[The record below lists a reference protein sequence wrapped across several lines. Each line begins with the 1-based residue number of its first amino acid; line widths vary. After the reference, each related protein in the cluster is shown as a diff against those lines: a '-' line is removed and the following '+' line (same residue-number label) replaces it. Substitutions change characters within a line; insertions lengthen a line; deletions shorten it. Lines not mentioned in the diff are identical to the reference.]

1 MNPKNPVPILDL
13 TRYDEDLK
21 REIASSVAEV
31 FQSGRF
37 ILGPFNAR
45 FEKAFAERIGVKH
58 ALGVS
63 SGTDALLVSLMA
75 LGVKP
80 GDEVVTTP
88 FSFFASAGAVSLLGA
103 RPVFAD
109 IVPASFNMDP
119 DRLAAAI
126 TRRTKAVLPIHLY
139 GQCADIDP
147 ILEVAGGI
155 PVVEDA
161 CQAVGATYR
170 SRAAG
175 ALGTIAAFSFY
186 PTKNLGG
193 AGDAGAVTT
202 DDDDLAALVTALRVH
217 GESERYHHALVG
229 GNFRM
234 DSLQAAVLLAKLPRL
249 EGWTERRIAIAGRYG
264 ELLWDAAVS
273 GRIVLPEVAAGCRH
287 VFHQYVVRV
296 RERDRVRAKLADRG
310 IATAVFYPIP
320 LHLQKC
326 FADLGYR
333 EGEFPESEKAAKEV
347 LALPIFPQL
356 TDGEVDRV
364 AEEVLAALGPGQYV

>member
-1 MNPKNPVPILDL
+1 
-13 TRYDEDLK
+13 
-21 REIASSVAEV
+21 
-31 FQSGRF
+31 
-37 ILGPFNAR
+37 
-45 FEKAFAERIGVKH
+45 
-58 ALGVS
+58 
-63 SGTDALLVSLMA
+63 
-75 LGVKP
+75 
-80 GDEVVTTP
+80 
-88 FSFFASAGAVSLLGA
+88 
-103 RPVFAD
+103 
-109 IVPASFNMDP
+109 
-119 DRLAAAI
+119 
-126 TRRTKAVLPIHLY
+126 
-139 GQCADIDP
+139 
-147 ILEVAGGI
+147 
-155 PVVEDA
+155 
-161 CQAVGATYR
+161 
-170 SRAAG
+170 
-175 ALGTIAAFSFY
+175 
-186 PTKNLGG
+186 
-193 AGDAGAVTT
+193 VTT